1 MDLQTG
7 GTVYYDDVLAA
18 MKDEDTE
25 RADDLVF
32 AQDTFFQNNVVSQI
46 KAK

>member
-7 GTVYYDDVLAA
+7 GAVHYDDVLAA
-18 MKDEDTE
+18 MKDDDAD
-25 RADDLVF
+25 ADDLIF

>member
-7 GTVYYDDVLAA
+7 GAVYYDDVLAA
-18 MKDEDTE
+18 MKDDDTE
-25 RADDLVF
+25 RTNDLVF
-32 AQDTFFQNNVVSQI
+32 AQDTFFQNNIVSQI

>member
-7 GTVYYDDVLAA
+7 GVVHYDDVLAA
-18 MKDEDTE
+18 MKDNDAD
-25 RADDLVF
+25 ADDLIF
-32 AQDTFFQNNVVSQI
+32 AQDTFFQNNIVSQI